1 MTARVRSVLAIVVA
15 CSTLVAGCRSDGD
28 TMPVARKVDPTL
40 APATAVHG
48 KLKLFESTDEGT
60 RSAFIDAGD
69 SSLIADGRL
78 WEIRRAERLI
88 GTLQI
93 STVVPRVELTAESSR
108 ETIAREILIGSPTR
122 ILVRDIEV
130 STVGT
135 EEQAMY
141 VWYGTDLIQ
150 ILTVRSFDGIEPEH
164 VLESVLA
171 HQAKQPAWEP
181 LPVEFSE
188 RDE

>member
-1 MTARVRSVLAIVVA
+1 MTRPWSLLAILIACATFVA
-15 CSTLVAGCRSDGD
+15 ACGRDDETV
-28 TMPVARKVDPTL
+28 PVARKVDPAL
-40 APATAVHG
+40 APATAVDG
-48 KLKLFESTDEGT
+48 RLKLFESTDEGT
-60 RSAFIDAGD
+60 RSAFVDAGET
-69 SSLIADGRL
+69 SLIADGRL
-78 WEIRRAERLI
+78 WEIRRAERLV

-93 STVVPRVELTAESSR
+93 STVVPRVELTAER
-108 ETIAREILIGSPTR
+108 NRQTIAREILIGSPTR

-135 EEQAMY
+135 ERQAMY
-141 VWYGTDLIQ
+141 VWYGVELVQ
-150 ILTVRSFDGIEPEH
+150 ILTVRSFDGIEPVR